1 MPERPS
7 RRRPQSGP
15 SDRFVA
21 VEVPSKTS
29 QERFL
34 ASVEELVAGEL
45 VGVGDG
51 LAASPAPT
59 SAARPARLGTPPARR
74 AVCRTLGAGPTRT
87 RRSAGG
93 RRMPRPAS
101 ASPRICGDRRTARCC
116 RREPLPPSACH
127 AQLRCHGPTSNR
139 TRPQQKYALIVAIWL
154 QKVRNGGRSN
164 HHPERSVVTP
174 APSTW
179 DAPRLRRKGSEQI
192 TESGWTVRGRWGSRM
207 AGGFPGSGRR
217 AGRWLRG

>member
-1 MPERPS
+1 MRERPS

-21 VEVPSKTS
+21 VEVPSESS

-34 ASVEELVAGEL
+34 ASVEELIAGEL

-51 LAASPAPT
+51 LAASPELT
-59 SAARPARLGTPPARR
+59 SAARPARLGASPARR

-101 ASPRICGDRRTARCC
+101 ASRRLCGDRRTARCC
-116 RREPLPPSACH
+116 RRAAASVGLSRSAPLS
-127 AQLRCHGPTSNR
+127 RSN
-139 TRPQQKYALIVAIWL
+139 PQPNPATAKYALIVAIWL
-154 QKVRNGGRSN
+154 QKVRNGG
-164 HHPERSVVTP
+164 
-174 APSTW
+174 
-179 DAPRLRRKGSEQI
+179 DQI
-192 TESGWTVRGRWGSRM
+192 IILNDPW
-207 AGGFPGSGRR
+207 
-217 AGRWLRG
+217 